1 MTWKRIHDP
10 RALGAV
16 LTAGLAVAALGPG
29 APADEENPGAV
40 VRLLS
45 PPGRVLA
52 GRSEIEVLTIDPEI
66 HHLVFS
72 VDGEQ
77 LARRSHPPWTVKLPF
92 ATPPRE
98 QTIEV
103 VALGRKDQELG
114 RDRLV
119 VNRRPIPFRIRITSI
134 EGDPS
139 QGAVDVAAE
148 VSVPR
153 GAELERIELYWNE
166 ELRATFTE
174 TPLTA
179 RLTRSDGSGSGEF
192 IRAVAVLR
200 DGRSV
205 EDVEVL
211 GAPGLSEEIDVNLVQ
226 LQVVVTRKGGA
237 PVVDLGR
244 DDFEILQGREPQEV
258 ASFRLAGDVPLV
270 LGLVVDSSGS
280 MGPLWRQT
288 LTTAKSFLHATLG
301 PRDRAFLV
309 DFDVRL
315 RLLRPLTDELGELVA
330 ALDAIR
336 PEGGTALYDSMA
348 FSLLQF
354 DAQPG
359 RRALVVLTDG
369 FDTGST
375 TNDRTI
381 VEFAR
386 KLGVPVY
393 VVALPAAGA
402 PAGLGGSPVVHA
414 LKLVADPTGGRLLRL
429 GPADVERAFAQ
440 INAELRHQYVL
451 GYYTDELPD
460 EKARK
465 ITVRVKGRKDV
476 EVRAVFA
483 WDQLS

>member
-1 MTWKRIHDP
+1 MMWKRIHDR
-10 RALGAV
+10 RALSFV
-16 LTAGLAVAALGPG
+16 LAAGLIVAAPGGG
-29 APADEENPGAV
+29 APVDEETQAAV

-52 GRSEIEVLTIDPEI
+52 GRSEIEVLLIDPEVYR
-66 HHLVFS
+66 LVFY
-72 VDGEQ
+72 VDG
-77 LARRSHPPWTVKLPF
+77 AAVDRRDHPPWIAKLKL
-92 ATPPRE
+92 ASPPRE

-103 VALGRKDQELG
+103 VALGRKDRELG
-114 RDRLV
+114 RDRIV
-119 VNRRPIPFRIRITSI
+119 VNRRPIPFRVRITSI
-134 EGDPS
+134 GGDPS
-139 QGAVDVAAE
+139 QGALEVAAE

-153 GAELERIELYWNE
+153 GAELERVELYWNE
-166 ELRATFTE
+166 ELRATFAE
-174 TPLTA
+174 TPVTA
-179 RLTRSDGSGSGEF
+179 RLTTSGGAGAGDF
-192 IRAVAVLR
+192 VRAVATLR

-211 GAPGLSEEIDVNLVQ
+211 GAPGLGEEIEVNLVQ
-226 LQVVVTRKGGA
+226 LQVVVTRKNGA

-258 ASFRLAGDVPLV
+258 ASFRVAGDVPLV

-280 MGPLWRQT
+280 MEPVWNQT
-288 LTTAKSFLHATLG
+288 LATAKSFLHATLG
-301 PRDRAFLV
+301 ARDRAFLV
-309 DFDVRL
+309 DFDLQL
-315 RLLRPLTDELGELVA
+315 RLLRPLTHELGELTA

-369 FDTGST
+369 IDSGST
-375 TNDRTI
+375 TSDRTI
-381 VEFAR
+381 VEVAR

-393 VVALPAAGA
+393 VVALPVADRQAQLGA
-402 PAGLGGSPVVHA
+402 MPVVHA

-429 GPADVERAFAQ
+429 GPAGVDRAFAQ

-460 EKARK
+460 EKGQK
-465 ITVRVKGRKDV
+465 ITVRVKGRKNV